1 MKILND
7 QLLYC
12 RIRRWMVLKTTYF
25 AKLRGDLTKVI
36 VILAKFTFFRKKLIG
51 NKIWVILIFKVCY
64 DEYLELFI
72 LMKFRWCKITPEL
85 SLLVE
90 IKSKYSRSHK
100 TVAQEI
106 IITNYS
112 IQNSINKAD
121 EKVWSREKSIRKWI
135 QQLSELSQVFV

>member
-1 MKILND
+1 M
-7 QLLYC
+7 
-12 RIRRWMVLKTTYF
+12 
-25 AKLRGDLTKVI
+25 
-36 VILAKFTFFRKKLIG
+36 
-51 NKIWVILIFKVCY
+51 LIFLVCS

-72 LMKFRWCKITPEL
+72 LMKFRWCKFTLEL

-90 IKSKYSRSHK
+90 IKSKYLRSHK

-121 EKVWSREKSIRKWI
+121 EKFGVEKKSIRKWI
-135 QQLSELSQVFV
+135 Q